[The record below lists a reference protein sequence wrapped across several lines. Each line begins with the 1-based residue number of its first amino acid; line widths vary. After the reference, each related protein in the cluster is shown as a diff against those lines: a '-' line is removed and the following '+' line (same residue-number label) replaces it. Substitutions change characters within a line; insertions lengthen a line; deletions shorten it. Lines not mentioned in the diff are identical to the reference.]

1 MVLKA
6 NEHFFVFENEKSEAF
21 KFLQLS
27 AKWTTDERAGSRKAH
42 DKSACAVTLFSFSLM
57 SEVLSKNFDQIHIYY
72 LSIIISLPPCTPS
85 FPTYKHA
92 MMSVYLKTKRTLTLH
107 ALPAIALLLCLKQNH
122 WLSILSS
129 IPLLLFSLEPIAP
142 KLFLSRSPMTTA
154 LTNLIV
160 YS

>member
-72 LSIIISLPPCTPS
+72 LSMHLKSKSCGSVIAFNSAACTNFIPDRIQAS
-85 FPTYKHA
+85 K
-92 MMSVYLKTKRTLTLH
+92 MSWEV
-107 ALPAIALLLCLKQNH
+107 
-122 WLSILSS
+122 
-129 IPLLLFSLEPIAP
+129 
-142 KLFLSRSPMTTA
+142 TTA
-154 LTNLIV
+154 
-160 YS
+160 